1 MEYLQKSIVWVAGI
15 IFAALIIYVIFANGV
30 HSARQD
36 VCDKVGGVYV
46 QTYSRGPQ
54 CINAD
59 IIQMK

>member
-1 MEYLQKSIVWVAGI
+1 MGKFEKAIAWAIGVA
-15 IFAALIIYVIFANGV
+15 FVLLLVYAIFANGV

-54 CINAD
+54 CIQATVVE
-59 IIQMK
+59 MK